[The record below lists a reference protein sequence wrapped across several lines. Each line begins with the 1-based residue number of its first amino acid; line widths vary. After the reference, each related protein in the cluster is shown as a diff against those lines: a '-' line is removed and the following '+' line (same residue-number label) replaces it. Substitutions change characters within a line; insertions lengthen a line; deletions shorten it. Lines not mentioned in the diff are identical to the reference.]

1 MDTKSPSGLPGY
13 DTNSDVD
20 APPAYND
27 TISSF
32 PVTSSSSPSSYYS
45 SQISSQ
51 LQSLTTQISSLE
63 TQKSLLAHAQDEKI
77 LGCLTTHIQVYLSD
91 FASTGLK
98 KGTLILV
105 PVGGLKNQNAVPMDS
120 DYDFGNHEEYDRLVR
135 VRSKSDDGIDEGSWF
150 WEDEAMTNRLV
161 GILRP
166 KPDLKNRE
174 LSPRKEALK
183 KEESRGFWGRK
194 KSASKPLLIEE
205 RRDGES
211 AGDREKENGD
221 RVVFDLKAEEVCF
234 RSENEF
240 GIYESESG
248 WGIVLHLRVVLARR

>member
-1 MDTKSPSGLPGY
+1 MDTKSPAGLRGPY
-13 DTNSDVD
+13 DTYSEVD

-27 TISSF
+27 TFSSF

-51 LQSLTTQISSLE
+51 LQSLTIQISSLE
-63 TQKSLLAHAQDEKI
+63 TQKSLLAHAEDEKI

-105 PVGGLKNQNAVPMDS
+105 PARGLKSQNAVPTDS
-120 DYDFGNHEEYDRLVR
+120 DYDFGNREEYDRVVR
-135 VRSKSDDGIDEGSWF
+135 VRSKGDDGIDEGSWY
-150 WEDEAMTNRLV
+150 WEDEAMANRLV
-161 GILRP
+161 RILRP
-166 KPDLKNRE
+166 KPDLKNRD
-174 LSPRKEALK
+174 LPPRKEEVK

-194 KSASKPLLIEE
+194 KSSPKPPLIEE
-205 RRDGES
+205 RRDEKTAS
-211 AGDREKENGD
+211 EREKENGD
-221 RVVFDLKAEEVCF
+221 RVVVDVKAEEVCF

-240 GIYESESG
+240 GIYESETG
-248 WGIVLHLRVVLARR
+248 WGIVLH